1 MMSSWFLNCDILR
14 VINTVVFFL
23 LIDALSQI
31 TEPNLAY
38 FSENLEPNL
47 LARDSLEIWL
57 ISEFE
62 RI

>member
-23 LIDALSQI
+23 LIDALSQK